1 VRITFQLTPKDY
13 HQGLLAWRSLKTWRR
28 WLLRCAYFLVGLT
41 ILLSLLLPLVRPGSE
56 MLKIWAAPFAFA
68 VIWFAF
74 MLGAPWLSARQQ
86 YRNTPTAQTPIT
98 IETSD
103 TGLYIQSAHA
113 DSRVAWSAYVA
124 WGENKSVFVI
134 LPQPRIYVPIPK
146 RAFTAEQQSEFRELL
161 LRNIKPPQTTV

>member
-1 VRITFQLTPKDY
+1 VRITFQLTPTDY
-13 HQGLLAWRSLKTWRR
+13 HQGLLAWRSLKAWRQ

-41 ILLSLLLPLVRPGSE
+41 MLVSLLLPLVRPGFE

-68 VIWFAF
+68 VLWFAF
-74 MLGAPWLSARQQ
+74 MLSAPWLSARRQ
-86 YRNTPTAQTPIT
+86 YRSTPTAQTPIT

-103 TGLYIQSAHA
+103 TGLNIQSAHA

-146 RAFTAEQQSEFRELL
+146 RAFTAPEHQAPSQSN
-161 LRNIKPPQTTV
+161 LRTIPPRR

>member
-13 HQGLLAWRSLKTWRR
+13 HQGLLAWRSFKTWRR

-41 ILLSLLLPLVRPGSE
+41 ILVSLLLPLVRPGSE
-56 MLKIWAAPFAFA
+56 MLKIWAAPLAFA

-86 YRNTPTAQTPIT
+86 YRNTPTAQTPIS
-98 IETSD
+98 IEASD
-103 TGLYIQSAHA
+103 TGLSIQSAHA
-113 DSRVAWSAYVA
+113 DSRVAWSAYAA
-124 WGENKSVFVI
+124 WGENKSVFVV

-146 RAFTAEQQSEFRELL
+146 RAFSAEQLVEFRELL
-161 LRNIKPPQTTV
+161 GRNIKAPIR